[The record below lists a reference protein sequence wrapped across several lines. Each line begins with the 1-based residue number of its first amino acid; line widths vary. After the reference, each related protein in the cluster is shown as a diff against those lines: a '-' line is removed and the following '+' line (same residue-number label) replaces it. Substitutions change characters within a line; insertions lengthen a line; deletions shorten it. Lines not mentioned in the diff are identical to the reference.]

1 MSARL
6 FAALDTEWELLGS
19 SRPARQ
25 AIRRWRN
32 NPALSC
38 FSTLEDLIGFVR
50 GAGDAEA
57 IDQVL
62 VALVR
67 RSPHDDVAA
76 RTLLQAILP
85 GLFNVARRIGHGRID
100 DDLESDVVAEAMSR
114 IRTYPLARRPRAVAA
129 NITWDVFGR
138 LHRARTRNA
147 KLTIE
152 PTDTIPS
159 PRADAAA
166 GEMDAAVE
174 LRCLITQALRS
185 GRLREPDARL
195 LVAISLEHD
204 TLRRQAEREGIAYAA
219 MNERWRR
226 ARNRLRLAVAA

>member
-6 FAALDTEWELLGS
+6 FTALDTEWELLGS
-19 SRPARQ
+19 SRPARE
-25 AIRRWRN
+25 AVRRWRN
-32 NPALSC
+32 DPPLGRFPN
-38 FSTLEDLIGFVR
+38 LEDLIGVVR
-50 GAGDAEA
+50 GADDAEA
-57 IDQVL
+57 IDQIL

-67 RSPHDDVAA
+67 RAPDDDVAA

-114 IRTYPLARRPRAVAA
+114 IRTYPLARRPRAIAA

-138 LHRARTRNA
+138 LHRQRARTA

-152 PTDTIPS
+152 PTDTVPT
-159 PRADAAA
+159 PRSDLATGDL
-166 GEMDAAVE
+166 DAAVE
-174 LRCLITQALRS
+174 LRCLITQAVRS
-185 GRLREPDARL
+185 GRLRVPDARL

-204 TLRRQAEREGIAYAA
+204 TLRSRADREGIAYAA

-226 ARNRLRLAVAA
+226 ARNRLRLAIAA